1 MIRAA
6 GKKQKR
12 VTEPVA
18 DREFTAEAD
27 YYARKF
33 GLTRDEAQSIL
44 DEDGGLDFLG
54 LQVVGRFPDRPID

>member
-44 DEDGGLDFLG
+44 DEASRRSSPQPQRL
-54 LQVVGRFPDRPID
+54 